1 MTQKEEER
9 LMAQMRS
16 NNIMDRKELGVLKS
30 RAVKA
35 IKIDNMIELIAALEM
50 IKDFFQNRKKLMK
63 EGLLKISSPKNQKI
77 IETYL
82 KKDEEEL
89 KIILHQFDVS

>member
-16 NNIMDRKELGVLKS
+16 NNIIDRKELGVLKS

-35 IKIDNMIELIAALEM
+35 VKIDNMIELIAVLEM
-50 IKDFFQNRKKLMK
+50 IKDFFQNRKKSMK